1 MQTRA
6 IRTTP
11 RWRIALDY
19 AGALLLYDNARD
31 ENKLM
36 QDVSGSVMWG
46 HRSGLRLYARGQG
59 HLKLYLESPTD
70 YGMTSGA
77 IGTLLP
83 VAKNFNLELGL
94 ETGQL
99 DYAHDDDFDFTF
111 NGGFATLRYRFSSKL
126 IGELGGTQRDL
137 DYVRASFLN
146 SPNNFEAIPQHDDF
160 SALRLAANYNARLLL
175 QTRVEVQRNR
185 SNRQVFDYNRV
196 QAHVLVGYPFTQKW
210 LLRAS
215 LLVQRKRYL
224 AAGPQVSLPE
234 LDPEREQSNHLIFDL
249 THDLSATTTL
259 LLRWTRHNNESQ
271 VRSLFYRK
279 NLLFAG
285 FELRL

>member
-6 IRTTP
+6 TRTTP
-11 RWRIALDY
+11 QWRIALDY
-19 AGALLLYDNARD
+19 AGALLLYESARG

-36 QDVSGSVMWG
+36 QDASGSVLWS
-46 HRSGLRLYARGQG
+46 HRSGVRFYARGQG

-77 IGTLLP
+77 IGVLLP
-83 VAKNFNLELGL
+83 VIKNSNLELGL

-99 DYAHDDDFDFTF
+99 DYARNDDFDFTF
-111 NGGFATLRYRFSSKL
+111 NGAFATVRYRFSGKL
-126 IGELGGTQRDL
+126 IGELGVTQRDL
-137 DYVRASFLN
+137 DYQRASFLN
-146 SPNNFEAIPQHDDF
+146 SPNNFEAITQHDDF

-196 QAHVLVGYPFTQKW
+196 QAHVLVGYPFAQKW
-210 LLRAS
+210 LLRTS
-215 LLVQRKRYL
+215 LLMQRKRYL
-224 AAGPQVSLPE
+224 AAGPPVSLPE
-234 LDPEREQSNHLIFDL
+234 LDPEREQSNHVIIDL
-249 THDLSATTTL
+249 TRDLSTTTTL